1 MTIISRTRMNLM
13 MISMYHKNEN
23 AYSYDTNNATKL
35 LETKESDGKVV
46 KLIKI
51 RRREITKK
59 SNMK

>member
-1 MTIISRTRMNLM
+1 MRIPNYI
-13 MISMYHKNEN
+13 
-23 AYSYDTNNATKL
+23 NNATKL
-35 LETKESDGKVV
+35 LETKESDGKAV

>member
-1 MTIISRTRMNLM
+1 MKMRLPIDI
-13 MISMYHKNEN
+13 
-23 AYSYDTNNATKL
+23 NNATKL
-35 LETKESDGKVV
+35 LQTKESDGNVV